1 MKVLNTIALPLLIA
15 THICISSCYT
25 DNEIHNEEKLPI
37 TDETNYNAGNYDM
50 LNFSIPYDEYNLKAI
65 DSATNMRNVDLW
77 ILEIPSYNSICTVF
91 AIPEEL
97 ANFTYLKSNTYKDI
111 SDQYLLSINAYY
123 CLKSHKYTNDVFDAV
138 INICFCY
145 SQKNAQNLFL
155 GYLDNC
161 TAMHTPRSTK
171 DGIAIGDL
179 AIGDTKRL
187 TFIRGNVFISVDGYN
202 DVSILDLANEFDNM
216 ILDFI
221 NSTE

>member
-50 LNFSIPYDEYNLKAI
+50 LNFSIPYDEYNLRAI

-77 ILEIPSYNSICTVF
+77 ISEIPSYNSICSGF
-91 AIPEEL
+91 DMPEEL
-97 ANFTYLKSNTYKDI
+97 AGFTFLNGNTYKD
-111 SDQYLLSINAYY
+111 DDEQYPLSIDAYY
-123 CLKSHKYTNDVFDAV
+123 RLNSKRDEDDTHDVD
-138 INICFCY
+138 IDICFCY
-145 SQKNAQNLFL
+145 SPKNAHNLFL
-155 GYLDNC
+155 NYLDNC
-161 TAMHTPRSTK
+161 SAINIPRSTK
-171 DGIAIGDL
+171 DGIDIGDL

-187 TFIRGNVFISVDGYN
+187 TFIRGNVFISIYGYN

-216 ILDFI
+216 ILERL
-221 NSTE
+221 NANE